1 MSEENLDA
9 RASGCLLISGASS
22 GLGREMAVRLSDRYP
37 VILCGR
43 DEDRLIRTLHDCS
56 EPERHHVWRQD
67 LSDVGGIADGLANF
81 LRVHELRIAGFV
93 HSAAQLNVL
102 PLRSFTPELVGD
114 IFRVN
119 LFAALEIVRTLTRKK
134 VNDHRLKSVV
144 FISSIASRHGAK
156 GFSAYGASK
165 GGLDALMKCLAVELA
180 PTIRVNS
187 VLPGAVQTAMT
198 ELMFNDPDLAR
209 RISADYPLGVGQPA
223 DVVDAVEFLLSSRAR
238 WITGQQ
244 LIVDGGRTTNITA

>member
-9 RASGCLLISGASS
+9 SASGCLLISGASS
-22 GLGREMAVRLSDRYP
+22 GLGREMALRLSDRYRI
-37 VILCGR
+37 ILCGR
-43 DEDRLIRTLHDCS
+43 DEDRLIRALHDCS
-56 EPERHHVWRQD
+56 APERHHVWRQD
-67 LSDVGGIADGLANF
+67 LSDVGGIAEGLANF
-81 LRVHELRIAGFV
+81 LYAHGLRVAGFV

-102 PLRSFTPELVGD
+102 PLRSFTPDLVGE

-134 VNDHRLKSVV
+134 VNDHSLKSVV
-144 FISSIASRHGAK
+144 FISSIASCHGAR
-156 GFSAYGASK
+156 GFSAYSASK

-180 PTIRVNS
+180 PGVRVNS

-198 ELMFNDPDLAR
+198 DAMFGDPDLAR
-209 RISADYPLGVGQPA
+209 RISADYPLGIGQPT
-223 DVVDAVEFLLSSRAR
+223 DIVEAVEFLLSNRAR

-244 LIVDGGRTTNITA
+244 LIVDGGRTTNISA